1 MEDFREVANELSG
14 VLANSVANFKQMSDD
29 YEVMINNLQDIL
41 FKQRD
46 LLSNIDYIL
55 DDFITDYDNG
65 EIDLEKYVN
74 IFREL
79 RG

>member
-46 LLSNIDYIL
+46 LLSGIEYIL

-65 EIDLEKYVN
+65 DIDLEMYLN
-74 IFREL
+74 IFRDL